1 MRWIE
6 VVAVAAAVLALVP
19 AAQAQ
24 QALLTGS
31 AAFGDYRQD
40 APGVRRLIRASDSPA
55 PDPGGSSSNAPGG
68 VARPEGLLPNVPEG
82 FEVALVADGIDN
94 PRALRFAPNGDLFI
108 ANSAAREVLVLRGG
122 YGEPV
127 RFAGDLEAPYGIAFY
142 PPAAPEWV
150 YVAETNGLVRFP
162 YDGGPAAAGA
172 AEQLFDDI
180 PDNGHWTRD
189 IVFSKDGATLFYSVG
204 SQSNVAQ
211 RIGAEPPGGLAAW
224 ADSAPLGGA
233 WGEEAGRAAV
243 LAMAPDGSGRRV
255 WATGLRNCAGMA
267 LDPASG
273 LPWCVV
279 NERDA
284 LGDDLPFDYAT
295 SVTDG
300 AFYGWPWYYIGANP
314 DPRWRQ
320 APRPDLA
327 DRVTLPDVLFQAHS
341 APLGIVFAQTDAL
354 GPGYLGDAF
363 VALHGSWNR
372 GSRTGYKV
380 VRLAFEDGRP
390 TGVYEDFVTGFVL
403 ENGDVWGRPVGVA
416 IAPDGALYV
425 SDDGSGSIWRVSR
438 RRP

>member
-1 MRWIE
+1 MRWTK
-6 VVAVAAAVLALVP
+6 VVAVACAMIVP
-19 AAQAQ
+19 LSAAQAQ
-24 QALLTGS
+24 QAPLAGS
-31 AAFGDYRQD
+31 AAFGDFRQD

-55 PDPGGSSSNAPGG
+55 PDPGGSASNAPGG
-68 VARPEGLLPNVPEG
+68 VSRPGGLLPSVPEG
-82 FEVALVADGIDN
+82 FAIDLVASGIDN

-108 ANSAAREVLVLRGG
+108 ANSAAGEVLVFRRGEAG
-122 YGEPV
+122 PV
-127 RFAGDLEAPYGIAFY
+127 RFAAALDAPYGIAFH
-142 PPAAPEWV
+142 PAAAPEWV
-150 YVAETNGLVRFP
+150 YVAEASGLVRFP
-162 YDGGPAAAGA
+162 YDGGTVAAGA
-172 AEQLFDDI
+172 PEQLFDDI

-189 IVFSKDGATLFYSVG
+189 IVFSRDGGTLFYAVG

-224 ADSAPLGGA
+224 VDKAPLGAA

-243 LAMAPDGSGRRV
+243 LAMTPDGRDRRV

-267 LDPASG
+267 LDPDSG

-284 LGDDLPFDYAT
+284 LGDDVPFDYAT
-295 SVTDG
+295 SVVEAG
-300 AFYGWPWYYIGANP
+300 FYGWPWYYIGANP

-320 APRPDLA
+320 APRADLA
-327 DRVTLPDVLFQAHS
+327 DSVTVPDVLFQAHS
-341 APLGIVFAQTDAL
+341 APLGIAFAESDAF
-354 GPGYLGDAF
+354 GPGYRGDAF

-380 VRLAFEDGRP
+380 VRLEFEDGRP

-403 ENGDVWGRPVGVA
+403 ENGEVWGRPVGVA
-416 IAPDGALYV
+416 VAPDGALYI

-438 RRP
+438 SRP